1 MAATPPDARK
11 RKLDYNVSQEVY
23 DAFVKACSR
32 KGFAPQTILEQA
44 MKKFVQ
50 DEAMRK

>member
-11 RKLDYNVSQEVY
+11 RKLDYNVSQAIY
-23 DAFVKACSR
+23 DEFVKACSR
-32 KGFAPQTILEQA
+32 KGFAPQVILEQA

-50 DEAMRK
+50 TGQI